1 MEQYRNKIRP
11 YLQDIINCVKES
23 ETWKIQL
30 IANKFISP
38 IDDNEESVIH
48 SKNDNIK
55 IMINDESDEII
66 KELFDPLKKDI
77 ESW

>member
-30 IANKFISP
+30 IANKFISS